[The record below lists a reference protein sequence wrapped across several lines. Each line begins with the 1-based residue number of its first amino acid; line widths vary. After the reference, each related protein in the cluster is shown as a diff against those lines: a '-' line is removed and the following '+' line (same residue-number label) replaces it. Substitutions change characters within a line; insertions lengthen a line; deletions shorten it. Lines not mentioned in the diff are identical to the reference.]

1 MKKILVATGTSKNKM
16 NFAVETIKNYCNNK
30 SMDVEVKGVNIY
42 EMNVEEESPDV
53 MVVIGP
59 SDLKTTIPIIQG
71 TAFITK
77 MGMDKTCEEIISHL

>member
-42 EMNVEEESPDV
+42 EINV
-53 MVVIGP
+53 
-59 SDLKTTIPIIQG
+59 
-71 TAFITK
+71 
-77 MGMDKTCEEIISHL
+77 